1 MADSNTKKFSGNRI
15 ILLIFGVLV
24 LSALPLLI
32 FRPVKQN
39 EPVPNV
45 QKRFTFMTNT
55 PRTEKDLHNLS
66 YWEKAGNPELFA
78 KPDAKTGYP
87 AFSGPEIKDL
97 KPAGSDVNAFPQ
109 QGWAPGKIGLPEE
122 RTPGQLLVQIRI
134 PLNYA
139 YRVEKMKMMLVKAP
153 VFLLESGEIF
163 PVPGFKQ
170 PDSDVKELIPTILS
184 VRKTAKDLPPE
195 ISVQR
200 SCGDS
205 RLDNAAMRA
214 LFFHAAVN
222 EKVKDIIKV
231 EWSNEVGK

>member
-1 MADSNTKKFSGNRI
+1 MADSNTKKFSGKKI
-15 ILLIFGVLV
+15 ILPVLGVLV

-87 AFSGPEIKDL
+87 AFSGPEMKDL
-97 KPAGSDVNAFPQ
+97 KPAGSGVTAFPLQ
-109 QGWAPGKIGLPEE
+109 QGWAPGTIGLPEE
-122 RTPGQLLVQIRI
+122 RFPGQLLLQIRI

-139 YRVEKMKMMLVKAP
+139 YRVERMKKIFVNSP
-153 VFLLESGEIF
+153 VFLLSSGEIF
-163 PVPGFKQ
+163 LFCFFK
-170 PDSDVKELIPTILS
+170 S
-184 VRKTAKDLPPE
+184 
-195 ISVQR
+195 
-200 SCGDS
+200 
-205 RLDNAAMRA
+205 
-214 LFFHAAVN
+214 
-222 EKVKDIIKV
+222 
-231 EWSNEVGK
+231 